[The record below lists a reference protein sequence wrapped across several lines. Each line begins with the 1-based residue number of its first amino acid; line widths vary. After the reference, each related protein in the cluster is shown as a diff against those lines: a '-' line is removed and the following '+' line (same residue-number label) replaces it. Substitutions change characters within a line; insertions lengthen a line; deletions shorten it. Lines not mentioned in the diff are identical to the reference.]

1 MFKKKKIVLTSVLAL
16 SGLSLATVGFATWV
30 VGLQKTKESLH
41 VTAKVDNSMNKSV
54 YLEAETSKEE
64 VIVAE
69 SVAHETAATNEIV
82 TTAAGTGVTV
92 SDKALQFSFTKLQFS
107 IGNDINNTMV
117 GYPVS
122 MTIELLKTDA
132 CNKVNFADCLMDAN
146 YRDAASDADGK
157 SQYYYLQFSHTFNFV
172 FSGDDA
178 NVECIKGEE
187 AGSKLSYKTYQ
198 VKNRTYTLQWGNY
211 FGNSATE
218 STSPLNFY
226 NAKAVAKAAKIEAES
241 GDVKSALFEDAEK
254 ANQEFKAMKKALEGS
269 GSDLT
274 IKVSLGLKK

>member
-16 SGLSLATVGFATWV
+16 AGVSLATVGFATWV
-30 VGLQKTKESLH
+30 VGLQKTEESLR
-41 VTAKVDNSMNKSV
+41 VKAIVDSSMNKSV
-54 YLEAETSKEE
+54 YLEAVTSDEK

-107 IGNDINNTMV
+107 IGNDINETMV

-122 MTIELLKTDA
+122 MTIELLKTDN
-132 CNKVNFADCLMDAN
+132 CNIVKVDDCKMDTN
-146 YRDAASDADGK
+146 YRDAAEDTDGK
-157 SQYYYLQFSHTFNFV
+157 SQYHYLQFSHTFDFDFKGENP
-172 FSGDDA
+172 
-178 NVECIKGEE
+178 NVECIKGNEP
-187 AGSKLSYKTYQ
+187 GSTLSYKTYQ

-211 FGNSATE
+211 FGNKATE

-226 NAKAVAKAAKIEAES
+226 NQKAVAKAATIEAKK

-254 ANQEFKAMKKALEGS
+254 ANQEFKAMKAALEGS
-269 GSDLT
+269 GSELT
-274 IKVSLGLKK
+274 VKVSLGLKK

>member
-16 SGLSLATVGFATWV
+16 AGVSLATVGFATWV
-30 VGLQKTKESLH
+30 VGLQKTEESLH
-41 VTAKVDNSMNKSV
+41 VKAIVDSSMNKSV

-69 SVAHETAATNEIV
+69 SVTYETAGKNEIV

-107 IGNDINNTMV
+107 IGNDINETMV

-132 CNKVNFADCLMDAN
+132 CNKVNFADCLMDTN
-146 YRDAASDADGK
+146 YRDAATNTEGK
-157 SQYYYLQFSHTFNFV
+157 SQYYYLQFSHTFDLV
-172 FSGDDA
+172 ISGENP

-187 AGSKLSYKTYQ
+187 TGSKLSYKTYQ
-198 VKNRTYTLQWGNY
+198 VKDRTYTLQWGNY
-211 FGNSATE
+211 FGNDEAHND
-218 STSPLNFY
+218 SPLNFY
-226 NAKAVAKAAKIEAES
+226 NKKAVAKATKIEAEK
-241 GDVKSALFEDAEK
+241 GDVKSALFTDAEN
-254 ANQEFKAMKKALEGS
+254 ANQEFKAMKAALEGS
-269 GSDLT
+269 GSELT
-274 IKVSLGLKK
+274 VKVSLGLKK